1 MVPIA
6 PSFGCTSLQ
15 FMYRDLS
22 ISLPQ
27 YRILQRTMV
36 ELLALKNRNYRMA
49 SVINIS
55 GYKFVRIYDTKAL
68 RVALRERLGALGLKG
83 SIVLS
88 PEGVN
93 VMLAGDRDQI
103 EGYYKLMQQDSRFAD
118 MVFKESP
125 SQSQPFQR
133 LTLKCKQH
141 IVPADYQVDPAQ
153 RTGEYIEPQTLKA
166 WLDEGREVVLLDT
179 RNDYEIE
186 HGTFVGAKDFHLK
199 QFSEFS
205 HKAQQAQEMK
215 DKTVVMFCT
224 GGIRCEKASV
234 LALDAGFKE
243 VYQLDGG
250 ILKYFETC
258 GDAHYQGDCFVFD
271 ERVAVKPDLSVKS

>member
-1 MVPIA
+1 
-6 PSFGCTSLQ
+6 
-15 FMYRDLS
+15 
-22 ISLPQ
+22 
-27 YRILQRTMV
+27 
-36 ELLALKNRNYRMA
+36 MA

-88 PEGVN
+88 PEGMN
-93 VMLAGDRDQI
+93 VMLAGDRAQI
-103 EGYYKLMQQDSRFAD
+103 DGFYALMQQDSRFAD
-118 MVFKESP
+118 IVFKESP
-125 SQSQPFQR
+125 SDQQPFRR

-141 IVPADYQVDPAQ
+141 IVPAEYRVNPTE
-153 RTGEYIEPQTLKA
+153 RTGDYIAPEMLKS

-186 HGTFVGAKDFHLK
+186 FGTFAGAKDFHLK
-199 QFSEFS
+199 QFSEFAQRA
-205 HKAQQAQEMK
+205 KAAQELK

-258 GDAHYQGDCFVFD
+258 GDAHYEGDCFVFD
-271 ERVAVKPDLSVKS
+271 ERVAVTPALSVKS